1 MLTRELEA
9 LLKIS
14 SIDLTKD
21 LTQILEE
28 ILTVTGSA
36 MAAHSGSVMFVDEP
50 TGDLGLIA
58 TFGLPTDYIARVH
71 ARGIPTTCSS
81 FSTAAETDEYY
92 VVSNLFAEPCDT
104 PWADLGREFG
114 FSAQLVMPLKLRNEI
129 IGLLTLHMAE
139 PHEFA
144 QHEIIFARI
153 AASHAAAVTAN
164 ARLYALLD
172 DQRRVLESRVHEQKR
187 ALEMLWEHK
196 DTLSN
201 ILAASPIGIGI
212 VKDRTLSWTNERM
225 MELFGFRP
233 EEDHY
238 LNQSAE
244 VIYASKEEYERV
256 GALFYTQLRD
266 ARIAEADAKLKR
278 RDGTLFDGHIIMS
291 FLDPENPSKGAV
303 ATITDITW
311 QKEGEKALQESE
323 ERFHLFFDTLPL
335 SIVMTDPEGSIVAAN
350 RSCCQ
355 LLGCP
360 WEELAGMPVATIFSL
375 DESGE
380 GAELCSNI
388 LEGRIERGVWDAR
401 VQRRDGEIISLRL
414 HLSRGLDAEGH
425 LKHVVVLCEDVTAYE
440 RVEEALSMKKQEL
453 EHALS
458 ELLRLESALA
468 DSEEKYREITRFLPD
483 LIYKLMQF
491 ES

>member
-1 MLTRELEA
+1 MLTGELEA

-14 SIDLTKD
+14 SIDFTKD

-28 ILTVTGSA
+28 LLTITGNA
-36 MAAHSGSVMFVDEP
+36 MAAHSGTVMLVAEQ
-50 TGDLGLIA
+50 TGDLETVA
-58 TFGLPTDYIARVH
+58 TFGLPADYIARIHV
-71 ARGIPTTCSS
+71 RGIPITHSS
-81 FSTAAETDEYY
+81 FRTAVGTGEYS
-92 VVSNLFAEPCDT
+92 VVSDIIAEPRDT
-104 PWADLGREFG
+104 PWADLGRELG
-114 FSAQLVMPLKLRNEI
+114 FSAQLVMPMQLRSEI

-139 PHEFA
+139 PHEFT
-144 QHEIIFARI
+144 QREIIFVRI
-153 AASHAAAVTAN
+153 AASHAAAVTEN

-172 DQRRVLESRVHEQKR
+172 EKRRELESTVNEQKR
-187 ALEMLWEHK
+187 ALEMLWVHK
-196 DTLSN
+196 ATLSN

-212 VKDRTLSWTNERM
+212 VKDRKLSWTNERM

-256 GALFYTQLRD
+256 GAIFYTQLKD
-266 ARIAEADAKLKR
+266 ARIAEADAKLR
-278 RDGTLFDGHIIMS
+278 RKDGTLFDGHIVMS
-291 FLDPENPSKGAV
+291 FLDPKNPRKGAV

-311 QKEGEKALQESE
+311 RKEAEQALQKSE

-335 SIVMTDPEGSIVAAN
+335 SIVMIDPEGSIVAAN

-355 LLGCP
+355 LLGYH
-360 WEELAGMPVATIFSL
+360 WEELAERPVTTLFNL
-375 DESGE
+375 DESGK
-380 GAELCSNI
+380 GVELCSNI
-388 LEGRIERGVWDAR
+388 LEGKIERGVVETR
-401 VQRRDGEIISLRL
+401 VQRRDGEVISLRL

-425 LKHVVVLCEDVTAYE
+425 LKHAVVFCEDVTAYE

-453 EHALS
+453 EHAMS
-458 ELLRLESALA
+458 ELLRLERALA

>member
-14 SIDLTKD
+14 SIDFTKD

-28 ILTVTGSA
+28 ILTITGGA
-36 MAAHSGSVMFVDEP
+36 MAAHSGTVMLVAEQ
-50 TGDLGLIA
+50 TGDLETVA
-58 TFGLPTDYIARVH
+58 TFGLPADYIARVD
-71 ARGIPTTCSS
+71 AWGIPTTRSS
-81 FSTAAETDEYY
+81 FSTAVGTGEYY
-92 VVSNLFAEPCDT
+92 VVPDIFAEPRDI
-104 PWADLGREFG
+104 PWADLGRELG
-114 FSAQLVMPLKLRNEI
+114 FSAQLVMPLKLRSEI

-144 QHEIIFARI
+144 QHEIIFVRI
-153 AASHAAAVTAN
+153 AASHAAAVTEN

-172 DQRRVLESRVHEQKR
+172 EKRRELESTVHEQKR

-196 DTLSN
+196 ATLSN

-212 VKDRTLSWTNERM
+212 VKDRKLSWTNERM
-225 MELFGFRP
+225 MELFGFRS

-256 GALFYTQLRD
+256 GTLFYTQLRD
-266 ARIAEADAKLKR
+266 ARIAEADAKLRR

-291 FLDPENPSKGAV
+291 FLDPENHRKGAV

-311 QKEGEKALQESE
+311 RKESEQALQESE

-335 SIVMTDPEGSIVAAN
+335 NIVMTNPEGSIVAAN

-355 LLGCP
+355 LLGCT
-360 WEELAGMPVATIFSL
+360 WEELAGMPVATLFNL
-375 DESGE
+375 DESGK
-380 GAELCSNI
+380 GAELCSNV
-388 LEGRIERGVWDAR
+388 LEGRIDRGAVEAR
-401 VQRRDGEIISLRL
+401 VQRRDGEVISLRL
-414 HLSRGLDAEGH
+414 HLSRGLDAKGH
-425 LKHVVVLCEDVTAYE
+425 LKHAVILCEDVTAYE

-453 EHALS
+453 EHAMS
-458 ELLRLESALA
+458 ELLRLERALA
-468 DSEEKYREITRFLPD
+468 NSEQKYREITRFLPD